1 VSEAIQFFVPGV
13 PQPGGSKK
21 GFVVRTKAGG
31 LRANIVEDAKRN
43 APWRAVVALA
53 ARDLFLTGP
62 LTGPLVVTFSFAM
75 PRPGSHY
82 GTGRNADKLKETAP
96 TGHTCKPDI
105 TKLVR
110 STEDA
115 LKGIAWVDDRQIV
128 DQAAGKMYTND
139 RRPGC
144 WISIRPFEEFRV
156 WSSEIIDIPPAEQ
169 PALFEE
175 TT

>member
-1 VSEAIQFFVPGV
+1 MSEPVTFFVPGV

-21 GFVVRTKAGG
+21 GFPVRTKGG
-31 LRANIVEDAKRN
+31 GVRIAIVEDAKHN

-53 ARDLFLTGP
+53 ARDLFPDGP
-62 LTGPLVVTFSFAM
+62 LTGPLSVSFSFAM

-82 GTGRNADKLKETAP
+82 GSGRNSDKLKESAP
-96 TGHTCKPDI
+96 PGHTNKPDI

-115 LKGIAWVDDRQIV
+115 LTGIAWVDDSQIV
-128 DQAAGKMYTND
+128 SQSAGKMYTND

-144 WISIRPFEEFRV
+144 WIMVRPFDDSLSGQSIMRAYEH
-156 WSSEIIDIPPAEQ
+156 Q

-175 TT
+175 RS